1 MTSPKNPAAL
11 LSPYRVLDL
20 ADEKGVMCGALLAQM
35 GADVVKIERPGGDP
49 SRSIGPF
56 YKDVPHPERSL
67 FWFAYNS
74 NKRGI
79 TLDIETTDGQE
90 IFRKL
95 VRKADIV
102 VESFPPGYMAKL
114 GLAYEDLARINPG
127 IVVA

>member
-20 ADEKGVMCGALLAQM
+20 TDEKGMMCGLILAQM
-35 GADVVKIERPGGDP
+35 GADVIKIERPGGDA

-56 YKDVPHPERSL
+56 YKDIPHPERSL

-95 VRKADIV
+95 VRKAD
-102 VESFPPGYMAKL
+102 F
-114 GLAYEDLARINPG
+114 
-127 IVVA
+127 